1 MAKTYKR
8 KPTKKRL
15 TKKRRGG
22 DGIFDI
28 LVGAQRIRGQKYE
41 HWLEERLVLHF
52 NDVNFVNKV
61 RVKFN
66 FDKTNLIGRGQFT
79 KQMMV
84 NDVCS
89 RDPAD
94 KNLIAPRINCQKKQK
109 QD

>member
-8 KPTKKRL
+8 KSTKKRS
-15 TKKRRGG
+15 TQKRRGG
-22 DGIFDI
+22 GVFDF
-28 LVGAQRIRGQKYE
+28 LVGAQRLRGLKYE

-61 RVKFN
+61 RQKFG
-66 FDKTNLIGRGQFT
+66 FDKTNIIGKGQFT

-89 RDPAD
+89 RNPAD

>member
-8 KPTKKRL
+8 RSNKKRS
-15 TKKRRGG
+15 TQKRRGG
-22 DGIFDI
+22 DGIADM
-28 LVGAQRIRGQKYE
+28 LLGLGRIRGQKYE
-41 HWLEERLVLHF
+41 HWLEERLILHF

-84 NDVCS
+84 DDVCS

-94 KNLIAPRINCQKKQK
+94 KNLIAPRIKCTKKQK

>member
-8 KPTKKRL
+8 KSTKKRL

>member
-8 KPTKKRL
+8 KSTKKRS
-15 TKKRRGG
+15 TQKRRGG
-22 DGIFDI
+22 GIFDI

-61 RVKFN
+61 RQKFG
-66 FDKTNLIGRGQFT
+66 FDKTNIIGKGQFT

-89 RDPAD
+89 RNPAD
-94 KNLIAPRINCQKKQK
+94 KNLIAPRINCQNKQK